1 MTTSEIPFYKERSI
15 KGYMADAWKMIA
27 LNWKDY
33 LRSLTPF
40 LLIAGI
46 ADAIFFEFTLRY
58 VCQQA
63 LPAYLFLSSDG
74 DAKVAQWMA
83 TPNVGNA
90 IYLTLS
96 ALLLI
101 IGHLCL
107 AAKLFAAIRHYADH
121 NKMSSK
127 HSLTLQKVDYQS
139 IKRVFFSQLGFTVI
153 TTLVCCPFV
162 ILALKWKL
170 WTLVFVPLIAI
181 YAYAICY
188 LFTLK
193 IGLYFT
199 TFKQA
204 IGYTFKHALGH
215 PFILLLLTSIPVAT
229 ITIVC
234 FLPQMTYALSSLA
247 ANKSAFMGDN
257 VETSALLTP
266 LFFIIN
272 TISFSFIALAK
283 SYTTWCLALKVEQ
296 KVASKD

>member
-15 KGYMADAWKMIA
+15 KGYMADAWKIIA
-27 LNWKDY
+27 LNWKSY
-33 LRSLTPF
+33 LRVLIPF

-46 ADAIFFEFTLRY
+46 ADALFFEFTLRY
-58 VCQQA
+58 VCKQA

-74 DAKVAQWMA
+74 DAKIAQWMA

-96 ALLLI
+96 VLFLI

-107 AAKLFAAIRHYADH
+107 TAKLFATIRHYADH
-121 NKMSSK
+121 NSLSAKPA
-127 HSLTLQKVDYQS
+127 LTLQKPDYQS
-139 IKRVFFSQLGFTVI
+139 MKRVFLSQLGFT
-153 TTLVCCPFV
+153 LVAALLCCPFI
-162 ILALKWKL
+162 ILGIKWKL
-170 WTLVFVPLIAI
+170 WTLIFVPIIAI
-181 YAYAICY
+181 YAYAVCY

-199 TFKQA
+199 SFKQA
-204 IGYTFKHALGH
+204 ISYAFKHALGH
-215 PFILLLLTSIPVAT
+215 PFILLLLTSIPVAA

-234 FLPQMTYALSSLA
+234 FLPQATYGLSCLA
-247 ANKSAFMGDN
+247 ANKSAFMGDK

-272 TISFSFIALAK
+272 AISFSFIALAK

-296 KVASKD
+296 KASSK